1 MWFLQGGA
9 VRWDECDSCTEG
21 TNDGMN
27 VMYLQLVCY
36 WNDLHLYHTPLA
48 DGDGDEEG
56 SCPEYHA
63 VGSS

>member
-1 MWFLQGGA
+1 MIPA
-9 VRWDECDSCTEG
+9 RKG